1 MNAGWYEGFRKFA
14 AGDGWQRC
22 HTAAELSGW
31 LAAQA
36 GQAACGTLD
45 AMAQA
50 GADGHDMDV
59 FLSSIEDDHEW
70 IRRGC

>member
-1 MNAGWYEGFRKFA
+1 MTGEWYEGFRKFA
-14 AGDGWQRC
+14 EGRNFTSC

-36 GQAACGTLD
+36 GQAACEVMDT
-45 AMAQA
+45 MATA
-50 GADGHDMDV
+50 GADGHKMDD